1 MIDAIAFHVSN
12 DEPSFLLREY
22 DADKSGHGSH
32 RFQELK
38 VVRNDRIATYK
49 EALGR
54 SDLFAG
60 AKPINIIGGDPS
72 TGGVYE
78 TVGSLRDMA
87 NEMRLKGFSDDAY
100 DVSPTGTPE
109 QWVEAYHNEHEKREA
124 RKRKN

>member
-1 MIDAIAFHVSN
+1 MIEAIAFYVSN

-22 DADKSGHGSH
+22 DADKPGHGSY

-49 EALGR
+49 EALGQ
-54 SDLFAG
+54 SDIFAG
-60 AKPINIIGGDPS
+60 SKPINIIGGDPS

-109 QWVEAYHNEHEKREA
+109 QWVEAYHNEREKREA
-124 RKRKN
+124 LKRKK

>member
-22 DADKSGHGSH
+22 DADKSGSGSH

-49 EALGR
+49 EVLGR

-60 AKPINIIGGDPS
+60 SKPINIIGGDPS

-87 NEMRLKGFSDDAY
+87 NEMRLRGFSDDAY

-109 QWVEAYHNEHEKREA
+109 QWVEAYHNEREKREA
-124 RKRKN
+124 LKRKK